1 MLTPEDKT
9 RYVDNRKPADLT
21 ADFSSNPGAVH
32 LQYGNPRGDQTL
44 ATTSQ
49 IPGKHYQPG
58 EIIGDNYLLT
68 RLLGRGGMGTVY
80 ACKHMV
86 LGQPFAIKILTG
98 GELEAESWNRF
109 QSEARALARLNHP
122 GIVSIYNM
130 GIDSNQYPFY
140 VMELLSGDTLESF
153 IRRSTLMTV
162 DEVIDLFIQ
171 VAEALISAHSH
182 GIIHRDVKPSNLML
196 GMDRQGKVN
205 VKLVDFG
212 IARLSQA
219 GFNTQSQTATGLI
232 FGTPYYMSPEQCDGK
247 KVDERSDIYS
257 FGCTFFEALTGAP
270 PFQGNSALETFMLHQ
285 TGEIPTLASRAPHRE
300 FPEALELALL
310 KMLSKNPADRYQ
322 TMEQL
327 KHDLERVR
335 DGKSI
340 IVRTTQG
347 RPTTGSQTTL
357 AKTRNFDDMDVDK
370 ANDPDS
376 ITNKARSRKIKIA
389 ITSSI
394 AIILALGTWAL
405 SMTFKPTKSNTK
417 TLALAAQ
424 NPDKSQPGIES
435 KDKQL
440 QESKLKSVSEYAL
453 DITEQGEQFSSPMNK
468 IAAEELVPTKVLK
481 SLGAGD
487 AEITKLKQYN
497 MLMIGMQ
504 EHSFGERFTSFLTKG
519 RWKLSDFGQESN
531 VMGFSF
537 PDDILIG
544 YIKVGDDKPIAAV
557 SMVPASK
564 NDKITIYLHHTERKD
579 PQILE
584 NFGKDDITGVECLFV
599 DPMKAIKILRDWT
612 RLEELSFFNSLTK
625 AMPNHQDWDESD
637 LSNEH
642 LYFIDRL
649 PGLKSLG
656 LCNPKVSGSVVARM
670 TLLDKLTTLKL
681 KRISDV
687 EVLLAQLPRH
697 KKLKELWLVAQNTD
711 NKQLEL
717 VSKIKGLETLRIR
730 RSQLKPDS
738 LAIFAKMPSLKH
750 LILDKNGWSEADK
763 ARFKKALPD
772 CQFEPMVDTT
782 YWDIIP
788 TIVHN

>member
-1 MLTPEDKT
+1 
-9 RYVDNRKPADLT
+9 
-21 ADFSSNPGAVH
+21 
-32 LQYGNPRGDQTL
+32 
-44 ATTSQ
+44 
-49 IPGKHYQPG
+49 
-58 EIIGDNYLLT
+58 
-68 RLLGRGGMGTVY
+68 
-80 ACKHMV
+80 
-86 LGQPFAIKILTG
+86 
-98 GELEAESWNRF
+98 
-109 QSEARALARLNHP
+109 
-122 GIVSIYNM
+122 
-130 GIDSNQYPFY
+130 
-140 VMELLSGDTLESF
+140 
-153 IRRSTLMTV
+153 
-162 DEVIDLFIQ
+162 
-171 VAEALISAHSH
+171 
-182 GIIHRDVKPSNLML
+182 
-196 GMDRQGKVN
+196 
-205 VKLVDFG
+205 
-212 IARLSQA
+212 
-219 GFNTQSQTATGLI
+219 
-232 FGTPYYMSPEQCDGK
+232 
-247 KVDERSDIYS
+247 
-257 FGCTFFEALTGAP
+257 
-270 PFQGNSALETFMLHQ
+270 
-285 TGEIPTLASRAPHRE
+285 
-300 FPEALELALL
+300 
-310 KMLSKNPADRYQ
+310 
-322 TMEQL
+322 
-327 KHDLERVR
+327 
-335 DGKSI
+335 
-340 IVRTTQG
+340 
-347 RPTTGSQTTL
+347 
-357 AKTRNFDDMDVDK
+357 
-370 ANDPDS
+370 
-376 ITNKARSRKIKIA
+376 
-389 ITSSI
+389 
-394 AIILALGTWAL
+394 
-405 SMTFKPTKSNTK
+405 
-417 TLALAAQ
+417 
-424 NPDKSQPGIES
+424 
-435 KDKQL
+435 
-440 QESKLKSVSEYAL
+440 
-453 DITEQGEQFSSPMNK
+453 
-468 IAAEELVPTKVLK
+468 EELVPTKVLK

-504 EHSFGERFTSFLTKG
+504 EHTFGERFTSFLTKG

-687 EVLLAQLPRH
+687 EVLLSQLPRH

>member
-9 RYVDNRKPADLT
+9 RYIDNRKPADLT
-21 ADFSSNPGAVH
+21 ADFTRTPGAVH

-44 ATTSQ
+44 ATTPQ
-49 IPGKHYQPG
+49 VPGKNYQPG

-68 RLLGRGGMGTVY
+68 RLLGRGGMGTVF

-86 LGQPFAIKILTG
+86 LGQPFAIKILTN
-98 GELEAESWNRF
+98 GELDAESWNRF

-130 GIDSNQYPFY
+130 GIDAGQYPFY

-153 IRRSTLMTV
+153 IRRSTVMTV
-162 DEVIDLFIQ
+162 DEAIDLFIQ
-171 VAEALISAHSH
+171 VADALISAHSH

-196 GMDRQGKVN
+196 GINHQGAIT

-257 FGCTFFEALTGAP
+257 FGCTFYEALTGSP

-285 TGEIPTLASRAPHRE
+285 TAPIPTLASRAPDKE

-322 TMEQL
+322 TMQQL

-335 DGKSI
+335 DGKPI

-347 RPTTGSQTTL
+347 RPVTSSQPVI
-357 AKTRNFDDMDVDK
+357 ARTRNFDDMDVDK
-370 ANDPDS
+370 ADDPDS
-376 ITNKARSRKIKIA
+376 VTNKARSAKIKLAIGTGIA
-389 ITSSI
+389 LLI
-394 AIILALGTWAL
+394 AVGALAA
-405 SMTFKPTKSNTK
+405 SMLLNPTKSPHK
-417 TLALAAQ
+417 TLATSSLASTQ
-424 NPDKSQPGIES
+424 KEIIN

-440 QESKLKSVSEYAL
+440 QDSKYKSVSEFAL
-453 DITEQGEQFSSPMNK
+453 DVTEQGEDLTNPVNRA
-468 IAAEELVPTKVLK
+468 AAEKLVPTDILK
-481 SLGAGD
+481 AMGASD
-487 AEITKLKQYN
+487 AEITKLKNYN
-497 MLMIGMQ
+497 MLTIGMQ
-504 EHSFGERFTSFLTKG
+504 EHTFMERLEPLLTKN
-519 RWKLSDFGQESN
+519 RWKLTDFGQESN

-544 YIKVGDDKPIAAV
+544 YIKVANDKLIPAV
-557 SMVPASK
+557 STVPASK
-564 NDKITIYLHHTERKD
+564 NDKITIYLHHTEKKFAD
-579 PQILE
+579 ILQ
-584 NFGKDDITGVECLFV
+584 NFGKDDITGVECLFSNP
-599 DPMKAIKILRDWT
+599 DKALQILSNWT

-625 AMPNHQDWDESD
+625 AMPTHQDWDESD

-642 LYFIDRL
+642 LYAIDRL
-649 PGLKSLG
+649 TGLKSLG
-656 LCNPKVSGSVVARM
+656 LCNSKVSGVVVARM
-670 TLLDKLTTLKL
+670 TLLNRLKTLKL
-681 KRISDV
+681 KHISDIDY
-687 EVLLAQLPRH
+687 LLKELPRH
-697 KKLKELWLVAQNTD
+697 KNIKELWLVGLDTD

-717 VSKIKGLETLRIR
+717 VAQMKGLETLRIR
-730 RSQLKPDS
+730 RGMLKPDS
-738 LAIFAKMPSLKH
+738 LKIFAKMPALKH
-750 LILDKNGWSEADK
+750 LTLDTNGWSEADK
-763 ARFKKALPD
+763 ARFKKTLPD

-782 YWDIIP
+782 YWDVIP
-788 TIVHN
+788 

>member
-9 RYVDNRKPADLT
+9 RYIDNRKPADLT
-21 ADFSSNPGAVH
+21 ADFTRNPGAVH
-32 LQYGNPRGDQTL
+32 LQFGSPRGDQTL

-98 GELEAESWNRF
+98 SELDAEAWNRF

-153 IRRSTLMTV
+153 IRRSTVMTV
-162 DEVIDLFIQ
+162 DEVIDLFLQ
-171 VAEALISAHSH
+171 VADALISAHSN

-196 GMDRQGKVN
+196 GINHQSAIT

-257 FGCTFFEALTGAP
+257 YGCTFFEALTGAP

-285 TGEIPTLASRAPHRE
+285 TGEIPTLASRAPDRE

-310 KMLSKNPADRYQ
+310 KMLSKTPADRYQ
-322 TMEQL
+322 TMVQL

-335 DGKSI
+335 DGKPI

-347 RPTTGSQTTL
+347 RPLTGSQPTL
-357 AKTRNFDDMDVDK
+357 GRTRNFDDMDVDK
-370 ANDPDS
+370 EDDPDS
-376 ITNKARSRKIKIA
+376 VTNKAHSRNLKIA

-394 AIILALGTWAL
+394 AVILALGTWAL
-405 SMTFKPTKSNTK
+405 SLTFKPAKTHTN
-417 TLALAAQ
+417 TLALATQ
-424 NPDKSQPGIES
+424 NLDKSKPVLEN
-435 KDKQL
+435 KDHQL

-453 DITEQGEQFSSPMNK
+453 DITEQGEQFSTPMNK
-468 IAAEELVPTKVLK
+468 LAAEELVPTQTLK
-481 SLGAGD
+481 SLGASD

-504 EHSFGERFTSFLTKG
+504 EHTFTERLGPLLTKD

-544 YIKVGDDKPIAAV
+544 YIKVANDKPIPAV

-564 NDKITIYLHHTERKD
+564 KDKVTIYLHHTERKE

-584 NFGKDDITGVECLFV
+584 NFGREDITGVECLFV
-599 DPMKAIKILRDWT
+599 EPMKAIKILSNWK

-625 AMPNHQDWDESD
+625 AMPNHQDWDESE
-637 LSNEH
+637 LTNEH
-642 LYFIDRL
+642 LYFIDKL
-649 PGLKSLG
+649 SGLKSLG
-656 LCNPKVSGSVVARM
+656 LCNPRVSGAVIARM

-697 KKLKELWLVAQNTD
+697 KNLRELWLVAQNTD

-788 TIVHN
+788 VIVHN